1 MGRKEGRE
9 GKGGR
14 EERGGKEREGR
25 KEQKMGEGRRGKKK
39 KGGGLI
45 LPLEWYDSHSHH
57 PLLSTAYRSVGQRC

>member
-39 KGGGLI
+39 GGRLI

-57 PLLSTAYRSVGQRC
+57 PLLSTAYRSVGQQC